1 MPRRHA
7 ASGDASP
14 ASQDTINVAMPRQH
28 RPPTRLK
35 LKVRPRDPEPESDP
49 AVLLSRPKRKISR
62 PARYSDNV
70 IEPLIKKRR
79 TTKIPN
85 MYLEKSTSPPP
96 NSGPPVSNSSDP
108 ILLTSSKPVDKSD
121 YDSNEVHPAGY
132 GADFLN
138 NFIDDTPRSSL
149 SALDS
154 VIDSDRSH
162 KLQPDLLPESDAL
175 PDAAGLMYDTFTD
188 LTSEPPTFAVKEVQD
203 TVVLS
208 SFFSPQLDQLDN
220 AEVCVKKL
228 QNACH
233 ALGGLSMPPV
243 PPRNHLSATPVV
255 KDRDDSVEA
264 LLAAASGCDEAEA
277 EASHSENSHDAG
289 EPDEEMILL
298 INKAIEIL
306 NYHIVSIRK
315 LETQTARQE
324 GRHAKGKRY
333 TKGQYRTDTEQFV
346 LSALEPLLQGG
357 ATNIGCII
365 SSERANLLW
374 HLYSQL
380 IHFVT
385 APHFALPRT
394 FRILQEAANGIGT
407 QHHVKSSAVARASSK
422 KPSQVLPRKKG
433 KAAKVPVPHQFLSH
447 QKSSS

>member
-1 MPRRHA
+1 
-7 ASGDASP
+7 
-14 ASQDTINVAMPRQH
+14 
-28 RPPTRLK
+28 
-35 LKVRPRDPEPESDP
+35 
-49 AVLLSRPKRKISR
+49 
-62 PARYSDNV
+62 
-70 IEPLIKKRR
+70 
-79 TTKIPN
+79 
-85 MYLEKSTSPPP
+85 
-96 NSGPPVSNSSDP
+96 
-108 ILLTSSKPVDKSD
+108 
-121 YDSNEVHPAGY
+121 
-132 GADFLN
+132 
-138 NFIDDTPRSSL
+138 
-149 SALDS
+149 
-154 VIDSDRSH
+154 
-162 KLQPDLLPESDAL
+162 
-175 PDAAGLMYDTFTD
+175 
-188 LTSEPPTFAVKEVQD
+188 
-203 TVVLS
+203 
-208 SFFSPQLDQLDN
+208 
-220 AEVCVKKL
+220 
-228 QNACH
+228 
-233 ALGGLSMPPV
+233 
-243 PPRNHLSATPVV
+243 
-255 KDRDDSVEA
+255 
-264 LLAAASGCDEAEA
+264 
-277 EASHSENSHDAG
+277 
-289 EPDEEMILL
+289 MILL

-394 FRILQEAANGIGT
+394 FRILQEAANGTGT
-407 QHHVKSSAVARASSK
+407 QHHVKSPAVARVSSK